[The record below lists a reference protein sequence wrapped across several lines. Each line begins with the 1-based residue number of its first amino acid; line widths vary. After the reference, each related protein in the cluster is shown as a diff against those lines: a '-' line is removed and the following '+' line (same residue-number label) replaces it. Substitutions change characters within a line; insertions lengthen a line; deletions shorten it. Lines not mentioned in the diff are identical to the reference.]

1 MQKEGDRQTET
12 ETKDTQRNLY
22 RYRPRR
28 TETDRERGGCVQ
40 QTLTD
45 VQRAATVST
54 VISLTPASVPTV
66 RPRCPWMTTAA
77 TLADVQVRSLF
88 LSFFLSS
95 SSSVL
100 YSHQVDDFV
109 TFAFRFFLIFNP
121 SGRFP
126 RCEYFLRK
134 VGVALRSE
142 SHLPRLSQP
151 KLCD

>member
-1 MQKEGDRQTET
+1 MGSSNMSLSSIRGRKRETDKQRQRQKTHRET
-12 ETKDTQRNLY
+12 CTDTD
-22 RYRPRR
+22 RPRR

-88 LSFFLSS
+88 LSFFFFFCREITVIRSIILS
-95 SSSVL
+95 L
-100 YSHQVDDFV
+100 LP
-109 TFAFRFFLIFNP
+109 FASFSFSILRGVFLTVSI
-121 SGRFP
+121 S
-126 RCEYFLRK
+126 
-134 VGVALRSE
+134 
-142 SHLPRLSQP
+142 
-151 KLCD
+151 